1 MKTFILL
8 FVILIAHEAFG
19 EEGEEIQQKPI
30 TIKPKGPSDFKNCNC
45 QCDSYTWSDGTT
57 IKGNCKSQDN
67 NGALFCYVSGRART
81 ACGDVQTSTTVR
93 DNLGNLRTYSY
104 EACTTPPRNQ
114 CGQQGLISSLISNN
128 QFGNNQFG
136 NNQFGNNQF
145 ANQNFGDGDLEKIQ
159 QGAAGLGGI
168 IGNNQIG
175 NNQFG
180 NNQLANQN
188 FGDGDLQTI
197 QQGAAGLG
205 GIIGTGVNQNVFG
218 INQGVVNPG
227 FGQGI
232 IGSGILTGSRTG
244 GIKAKASSGS
254 KGSSDSV
261 STSGIKFGA
270 A

>member
-1 MKTFILL
+1 M
-8 FVILIAHEAFG
+8 G
-19 EEGEEIQQKPI
+19 
-30 TIKPKGPSDFKNCNC
+30 
-45 QCDSYTWSDGTT
+45 
-57 IKGNCKSQDN
+57 
-67 NGALFCYVSGRART
+67 
-81 ACGDVQTSTTVR
+81 TTVR

-136 NNQFGNNQF
+136 NNQF

-168 IGNNQIG
+168 IG

-205 GIIGTGVNQNVFG
+205 GIIGTPIGTGVNPNVFG
-218 INQGVVNPG
+218 SNQGGVNPG

-232 IGSGILTGSRTG
+232 IGSGILTGSRSG

>member
-1 MKTFILL
+1 M
-8 FVILIAHEAFG
+8 G
-19 EEGEEIQQKPI
+19 
-30 TIKPKGPSDFKNCNC
+30 
-45 QCDSYTWSDGTT
+45 
-57 IKGNCKSQDN
+57 
-67 NGALFCYVSGRART
+67 
-81 ACGDVQTSTTVR
+81 TTVR

-168 IGNNQIG
+168 IG
-175 NNQFG
+175 
-180 NNQLANQN
+180 
-188 FGDGDLQTI
+188 
-197 QQGAAGLG
+197 
-205 GIIGTGVNQNVFG
+205 TGVNQNVFG